1 MPSLPLLRN
10 SSHLSVD
17 MSTTWEYA
25 GGAANIAAAIKA
37 CAIRA
42 WRNFMRSI
50 LVAARSNPL
59 GLAKA
64 SASLR
69 RVPVRPHRPVHVRE
83 RAVGQL
89 GDEEARGIDRTRHG
103 HPPLRDALEARLL
116 VVRLVADQDDEAMA

>member
-1 MPSLPLLRN
+1 
-10 SSHLSVD
+10 SHLSVD

-42 WRNFMRSI
+42 WRSFIRSI

-59 GLAKA
+59 GLANA

-69 RVPVRPHRPVHVRE
+69 RVPVGPHRPIHVRE
-83 RAVGQL
+83 RAIGQL
-89 GDEEARGIDRTRHG
+89 GDEETRRIDRTRHG
-103 HPPLRDALEARLL
+103 HPPLRDAFEACL
-116 VVRLVADQDDEAMA
+116 